1 MDGKASIG
9 GRRVKG
15 DVRSLHNWCGSLN
28 LKASRISDPFYLA
41 AIYRALFGNENEA
54 SALREALID
63 EAQRCE
69 ADHMER
75 VRKATGPLSD
85 TKSR

>member
-1 MDGKASIG
+1 MDGKASVG
-9 GRRVKG
+9 GRYKKG
-15 DVRSLHNWCGSLN
+15 DVRSVHNYCGVLN
-28 LKASRISDPFYLA
+28 LKASRVSDPFYLA
-41 AIYRALFGNENEA
+41 AIYRAFFGNENEA

-75 VRKATGPLSD
+75 AKKATGD
-85 TKSR
+85 E